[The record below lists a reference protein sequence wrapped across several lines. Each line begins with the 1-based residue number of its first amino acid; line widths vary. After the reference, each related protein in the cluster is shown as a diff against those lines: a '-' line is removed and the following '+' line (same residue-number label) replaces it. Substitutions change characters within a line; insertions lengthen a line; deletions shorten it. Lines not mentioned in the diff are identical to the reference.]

1 MILPFKSKL
10 PVIDE
15 SVFIAEGAIIIGD
28 VAIEKDSSVWFNAV
42 VRGDVHFVKIGNRTN
57 IQDGSVLHVTN
68 GKHSL
73 EIGNEVTIGHN
84 AVVHGCILKNNILI
98 GMGAVILDSAVI
110 NSNSLIAAGSLIREG
125 FIVPEGVLAA
135 GVPAK
140 IKRDLTKEEINSIK
154 ESASGYVNYSKE
166 YMKMRSKIIQ

>member
-15 SVFIAEGAIIIGD
+15 SVFIAEGAVIIGD
-28 VAIEKDSSVWFNAV
+28 VSIEKDSSVWFNAV
-42 VRGDVHFVKIGNRTN
+42 VRGDVHFIKIGKRTN

-166 YMKMRSKIIQ
+166 YMKMKSEIIQ

>member
-1 MILPFKSKL
+1 MILPFKGKL
-10 PVIDE
+10 PDIDE
-15 SVFIAEGAIIIGD
+15 SVFIANGAIIIGD
-28 VAIEKDSSVWFNAV
+28 VEIEKDSSVWFNAV
-42 VRGDVHFVKIGNRTN
+42 VRGDVHYIRIGERTN
-57 IQDGSVLHVTN
+57 IQDGSILHVTN
-68 GKHSL
+68 DKHFL

-84 AVVHGCILKNNILI
+84 AVIHGCILKNNILI

-140 IKRDLTKEEINSIK
+140 IKRDLTEEEIRSIN
-154 ESASGYVNYSKE
+154 ESASGYVKYSKE
-166 YMKMRSKIIQ
+166 YIKMKNNIID